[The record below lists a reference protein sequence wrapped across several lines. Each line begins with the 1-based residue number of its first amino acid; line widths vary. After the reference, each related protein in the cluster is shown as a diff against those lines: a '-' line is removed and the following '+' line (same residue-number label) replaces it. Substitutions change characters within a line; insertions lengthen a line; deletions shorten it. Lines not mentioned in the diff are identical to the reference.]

1 MRVNRTSMM
10 LAGLLLAVF
19 GAPGNA
25 VSAGPGKAIRLAE
38 MDGGGSD
45 VNIDLAV
52 RQVTVA
58 PVRAYVGDKIHVEM
72 LVENKAEGKDTSNAD
87 LYANGKRVGRQ
98 LFSWGDSPGERL
110 YRLSFDWDTR
120 DLPPGE
126 YQDPGRSFRLGRH
139 FAVRQ
144 RPHGEATGGSGPTG
158 GGIPRGGARGGE
170 RDGNGSSFC
179 CEELVGWMRRVAYSG
194 TMT

>member
-120 DLPPGE
+120 GLPPGE
-126 YQDPGRSFRLGRH
+126 YRIRAEVFLWRDSSPFDNDLEVKQLVVLAPPGGTFPGGEPAGGSATETDPRFGKDRLG
-139 FAVRQ
+139 
-144 RPHGEATGGSGPTG
+144 G
-158 GGIPRGGARGGE
+158 
-170 RDGNGSSFC
+170 
-179 CEELVGWMRRVAYSG
+179 
-194 TMT
+194 